1 MPLKRVVLGQIDGN
15 RQRNTKLTPRKRGK
29 IIGAYK
35 LSHRNFKIAYT
46 LGYLES
52 TIRYTL

>member
-15 RQRNTKLTPRKRGK
+15 RQRNTKLTSRKRSK

-35 LSHRNFKIAYT
+35 LGHRNFEIAYT